1 MSVRG
6 VIVNDPPAGVTDT
19 GLGMTFAFE
28 RSVNVDAFAGSAG
41 VDEQATAARIVAE
54 AIMATRVF
62 SVFKGRLIND
72 YTVQFSV
79 SAGYP
84 AGVKVNDFD
93 EENTI
98 RLRQ

>member
-28 RSVNVDAFAGSAG
+28 RSVDVGAFAGSAG
-41 VDEQATAARIVAE
+41 VDEQATAASIVAE
-54 AIMATRVF
+54 AIRATRVF
-62 SVFKGRLIND
+62 SVFNGRLIND

-79 SAGYP
+79 SAGNT

-93 EENTI
+93 QEYTI
-98 RLRQ
+98 RQ